1 MSNIINT
8 TKLYKKFCN
17 WKELDFSVD
26 VNYVEFD
33 VFFNLIINDNRE
45 LDIFSKVKGN
55 LEIINLIK
63 EYINRYKLKN
73 KYKKIII
80 KI

>member
-1 MSNIINT
+1 MNNIIDT
-8 TKLYKKFCN
+8 TKLYKNFCN
-17 WKELDFSVD
+17 WKELDFSVN
-26 VNYVEFD
+26 VNSVEFD

-55 LEIINLIK
+55 LEIINLVR
-63 EYINRYKLKN
+63 EYINKYKLKN

>member
-26 VNYVEFD
+26 VNEVEFD
-33 VFFNLIINDNRE
+33 VFFNLIINDNKE

-55 LEIINLIK
+55 PEIINLIK
-63 EYINRYKLKN
+63 EYVQRYKLKN

>member
-26 VNYVEFD
+26 VNNVEFD
-33 VFFNLIINDNRE
+33 VFFNLIINDNKE

-63 EYINRYKLKN
+63 EYIERYKLKN

>member
-26 VNYVEFD
+26 VNEVEFD

>member
-1 MSNIINT
+1 MQTTINT

-17 WKELDFSVD
+17 WKELDFSVN
-26 VNYVEFD
+26 VNEIEFD
-33 VFFNLIINDNRE
+33 VFFNLIINDNKE

-55 LEIINLIK
+55 PEIINLIK
-63 EYINRYKLKN
+63 EYVQRYKLKN
-73 KYKKIII
+73 KFKKIII